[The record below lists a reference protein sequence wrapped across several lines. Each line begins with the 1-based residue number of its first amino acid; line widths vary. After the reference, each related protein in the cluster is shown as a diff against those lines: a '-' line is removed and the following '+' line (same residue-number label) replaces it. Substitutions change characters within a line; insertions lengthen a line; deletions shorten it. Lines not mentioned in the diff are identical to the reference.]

1 MKALYL
7 ALVNRLK
14 AEVPELITIDLF
26 NNQLANILEKQ
37 VIFFPCVLIEFEQIN
52 FTNRTENIQEADIRL
67 RFHLAQN
74 IIGLD
79 TYEGSENLNDA
90 LAIFDLKDKVNQA
103 LMTFVEP
110 NTSDFRRVGER
121 NDAQYTNIH
130 VIELLYECLYVDVT
144 HWTGNNYDT
153 DVNVTMQLDTDLII
167 QNDTIRT
174 GISPQN

>member
-1 MKALYL
+1 MKALYI

-14 AEVPELITIDLF
+14 TQVSELVTIDFF
-26 NNQLANILEKQ
+26 NNQLQNMLENK
-37 VIFFPCVLIEFEQIN
+37 VIFFPCVLIEFEEII
-52 FTNRTENIQEADIRL
+52 FTNRTENIQEASIRL

-79 TYEGSENLNDA
+79 TYEGSENITDA

-110 NTSDFRRVGER
+110 NTSDFRRIGER

-130 VIELLYECLYVDVT
+130 VIELLYECLYVDIT
-144 HWTGNNYDT
+144 HWIGNDYDT
-153 DVNVTMQLDTDLII
+153 NVNVTMQLDTDLII

-174 GISPQN
+174 GILPQ